1 MKLLVTAG
9 ATREAIDPVRYLSNV
24 STGETG
30 AALATALAEHGHHVT
45 LLHGA
50 GAARPSGLVT
60 TQRFGSAADLQ
71 LQLQALLATG
81 DYAAVIMAAAVADYR
96 PAAVAL
102 EKLSSEAE
110 TLTLNLVRNAKILP
124 QLRGFSPRP
133 LLVIGFKL
141 TVGADEAARE
151 KAVVDQFSSGT
162 VDVVVQN
169 DLVEMQAATEHPF
182 RLFIGRN
189 QAPLALAGV
198 PALARALEEFI
209 AGGAR

>member
-30 AALATALAEHGHHVT
+30 AALATALAERGHHVT

-71 LQLQALLATG
+71 LQLQTLLAGG
-81 DYAAVIMAAAVADYR
+81 DHAAVIMAAAVADYR

-102 EKLSSEAE
+102 EKLNSETATR
-110 TLTLNLVRNAKILP
+110 TLQLVRNAKILP

-133 LLVIGFKL
+133 LIVIGFKL

-151 KAVVDQFSSGT
+151 KAVADQFNSGA
-162 VDVVVQN
+162 VDAVVQN
-169 DLVEMQAATEHPF
+169 DLEEIQAAAEHPF
-182 RLFIGRN
+182 RLFIGQPKDPR
-189 QAPLALAGV
+189 ALAGAS
-198 PALARALEEFI
+198 ALAQALDEFL
-209 AGGAR
+209 ARGLR